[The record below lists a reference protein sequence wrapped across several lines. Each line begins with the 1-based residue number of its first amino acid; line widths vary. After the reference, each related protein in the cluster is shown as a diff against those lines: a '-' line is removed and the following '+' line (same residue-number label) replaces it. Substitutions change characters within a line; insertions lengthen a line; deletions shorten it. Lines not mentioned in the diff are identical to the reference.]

1 MITEGDINIRT
12 IEERDLKVIYEFN
25 SQKTCEDYQE
35 FQFESFRKLQL
46 EYEKDGFCSS
56 EFQILN
62 VEKEEQTIGSLYL
75 SFYRQGIVRI
85 GLVLSSDNCN
95 KGNGT
100 VILNLIV
107 KYIFENYPIVR
118 IEVDTDVENI
128 IAQKLLQK
136 AGFLREGTLRKYR
149 YHHGAYHD
157 SYIYSIIK

>member
-12 IEERDLKVIYEFN
+12 IEERDLKVIYGFN
-25 SQKTCEDYQE
+25 SQKTRGNYQE

-62 VEKEEQTIGSLYL
+62 VEKEEQTIGLLYL

-95 KGNGT
+95 KGNGAAT
-100 VILNLIV
+100 LNLIV
-107 KYIFENYPIVR
+107 KYIFENYPTVR
-118 IEVDTDVENI
+118 IEADTDVENI
-128 IAQKLLQK
+128 IAQKVLQK

-149 YHHGAYHD
+149 YHHGTYHD